1 MSGQNLESLI
11 DFVVLSYEQIPGGNQ
26 RDNMYSSSPVNKQGG
41 GNSIDNS
48 NENLTDN
55 YILRDLEDNTSDI
68 EPYDQ
73 GEEDGEDD
81 DPEALQ
87 ELEKRKEEIME
98 EFLEIAYQKKH
109 EAIEEVKADCKKNKV
124 PRDVE
129 KKRILEVT

>member
-1 MSGQNLESLI
+1 VSGQNLESLI